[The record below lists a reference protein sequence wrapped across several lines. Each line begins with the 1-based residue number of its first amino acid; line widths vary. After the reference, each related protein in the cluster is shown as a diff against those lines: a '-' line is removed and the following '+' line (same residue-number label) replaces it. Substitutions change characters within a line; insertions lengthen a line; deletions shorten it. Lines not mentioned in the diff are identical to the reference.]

1 MEDYSCTCE
10 DGFYGDGFSCID
22 FDECKESF
30 IVYATVITEIKADN
44 VFCSKVG
51 NIWMWNQTNLF

>member
-1 MEDYSCTCE
+1 MDNTTHIMEDYSCTCE

-30 IVYATVITEIKADN
+30 IDYATFITDIKAYN
-44 VFCSKVG
+44 VFGSKVR
-51 NIWMWNQTNLF
+51 NI